1 MANFKNRNIIETYNL
16 QDLEY
21 WGVDELYLEPC
32 CVQRYYQQKELL
44 NWEHQAKKEEEV
56 EIFSTSRLGRLQK
69 VLWDLFEKPHTSIG
83 ARVSQFS
90 IGLNIGTAIL
100 RYGSL

>member
-1 MANFKNRNIIETYNL
+1 MTPSLALLYFQPPWLDTHTLLSFSFLNSCSYLISHFF

-44 NWEHQAKKEEEV
+44 NWEHQAKKEEEIEKKKTRV
-56 EIFSTSRLGRLQK
+56 EF
-69 VLWDLFEKPHTSIG
+69 
-83 ARVSQFS
+83 
-90 IGLNIGTAIL
+90 LNIL
-100 RYGSL
+100 FKMRYGKMVF